1 LDAKPLEIQAVFC
14 ICPVRRGLKI
24 KKEIPKYELIK
35 THTARRSGA
44 TYMYLDGVP
53 NLSIMK
59 ITGHKTEREFL
70 KYIRVSKEET
80 AEMLANHEYFRNKV
94 KAV

>member
-1 LDAKPLEIQAVFC
+1 
-14 ICPVRRGLKI
+14 
-24 KKEIPKYELIK
+24 
-35 THTARRSGA
+35 
-44 TYMYLDGVP
+44 MYLDGVP